1 MVKVTQRLVII
12 TAACLFLAACGVKPS
27 AAPPAL
33 STEKSANPTIESTP
47 AQKPL
52 NTPGVNGA
60 TISPTAGITQEKT
73 LVITRDM
80 NGKSFS
86 LKVGDTFEIQLATIP
101 MDGFEWTP
109 KDLDTTILIQE
120 GQAVYKADTSPNS
133 AGGIVT
139 LRFKV
144 VGAGKTHLTLLY
156 QHPAENGLPALYNNS
171 FGVNLEVK

>member
-1 MVKVTQRLVII
+1 MKKITQRLVII
-12 TAACLFLAACGVKPS
+12 TAACLLLAACVVKPS

-47 AQKPL
+47 AQRPL
-52 NTPGVNGA
+52 NTPFVNGA
-60 TISPTAGITQEKT
+60 TISPTTDFPREKT

-86 LKVGDTFEIQLATIP
+86 LKVGDAFEIQLATIP
-101 MDGFEWTP
+101 MVGFEWTP
-109 KDLDTTILIQE
+109 QNPPPTILVQE

-139 LRFKV
+139 LRFKT
-144 VGAGKTHLTLLY
+144 VGAGKTQLILLY
-156 QHPAENGLPALYNNS
+156 QHPAGNGLPALYNNS
-171 FGVNLEVK
+171 FGVNIEVK